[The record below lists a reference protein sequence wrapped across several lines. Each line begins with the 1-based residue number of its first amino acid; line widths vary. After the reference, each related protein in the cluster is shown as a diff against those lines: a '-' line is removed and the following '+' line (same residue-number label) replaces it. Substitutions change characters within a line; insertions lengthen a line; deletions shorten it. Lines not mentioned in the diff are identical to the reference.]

1 MRLGLSLL
9 LAVGLVGLS
18 SSCSHV
24 QTASGLASKI
34 KPDELLAQVCSIGK
48 DVGEVK
54 GVVLMKVKSR
64 EASGQLSGDVHAKAP
79 SSVELEVLQPMGGV
93 WATIRVQCSDY
104 AITVEG
110 KPEQSRKGR
119 YVWAGIPLRFA
130 TELFL
135 GRIPC
140 AAVGKAG
147 AGSVP
152 VHAVIDSDN
161 ELVVDAPGEHG
172 SEKFIYRFREDPSA
186 GRLVFWPESL
196 HWVSAPGSRSEVSVD
211 FKFDE
216 PEKNTRSPLRWEAH
230 SVGGEIKI
238 HWRSREHS

>member
-1 MRLGLSLL
+1 MRHGLSLL
-9 LAVGLVGLS
+9 VAFLWVGLS

-24 QTASGLASKI
+24 QTASGLAGKI
-34 KPDELLAQVCSIGK
+34 KPEELLDQVCFIGK
-48 DVGEVK
+48 DVQEVK
-54 GVVLMKVKSR
+54 GVVLMKIKSR

-79 SSVELEVLQPMGGV
+79 SSVELEILQPMGGV
-93 WATIRVQCSDY
+93 WATIQVQGTDY
-104 AITVEG
+104 TISVAG
-110 KPEQSRKGR
+110 KPEQTRKGR

-140 AAVGKAG
+140 ALG
-147 AGSVP
+147 AAQGGRAAHV
-152 VHAVIDSDN
+152 AINLDN
-161 ELVVDAPGEHG
+161 ELVVDVQGEHG
-172 SEKFIYRFREDPSA
+172 PEKFIYRFREDPSA
-186 GRLVFWPESL
+186 ARLVFWPESL
-196 HWVSAPGSRSEVSVD
+196 RWVSAPGSRSEVSVD